1 MRLVNDLNEAAPRVA
16 MLFVGAAGEAGIIDL
31 ATFDLVAASGAAELG
46 EAIVSVRDPE
56 VGHAPDEVVESPL
69 YAIASHLRPG
79 PYRVMYDSTSD
90 TWVPV
95 DAENYVADL
104 RASYTPL
111 VETVRT
117 VLAERSDAER
127 ELDEQIEKASNDLGA
142 LTQLFAEG
150 QVTREVWH
158 AASVKLRAKV
168 ATLEAQR
175 RTL

>member
-1 MRLVNDLNEAAPRVA
+1 MRLVNDLNEAEPRVA
-16 MLFVGAAGEAGIIDL
+16 MLFVGAGGESEIIDL
-31 ATFDLVAASGAAELG
+31 TTFDVIAASGVAELG

-56 VGHAPDEVVESPL
+56 IGRAPDEVVESPL

-95 DAENYVADL
+95 DAENHVADL
-104 RASYTPL
+104 RAAYAP
-111 VETVRT
+111 VVDTVRT
-117 VLAERSDAER
+117 VLAERTDAER
-127 ELDEQIEKASNDLGA
+127 ELDGQIEKASNDLGA

-150 QVTREVWH
+150 QVTQDVWR
-158 AASVKLRAKV
+158 AASKRLQAKV